1 MSVPEPVR
9 EPQPRV
15 SPWLAICPPGTLE
28 LDARKIDLRR
38 AQAEIEQ
45 LTPELPV
52 VLIDQR
58 PFSRRKLRRLALR
71 LGVEVE
77 REFIVLPTLG
87 HPIVVIDDTGAAVRH
102 FWTGIATVPP
112 GLALTALP
120 ASALLDLARRL
131 PWSWT
136 GAATPSR
143 VLVGRRP

>member
-1 MSVPEPVR
+1 MSVPEPAL
-9 EPQPRV
+9 EPQPRL
-15 SPWLAICPPGTLE
+15 SPWLAICPLGTLE
-28 LDARKIDLRR
+28 LDARTLDLRK
-38 AQAEIEQ
+38 ADAEIDQ

-58 PFSRRKLRRLALR
+58 PFSRRKLRRLARR

-87 HPIVVIDDTGAAVRH
+87 NPIVLIDDTQAAVRQ
-102 FWTGIATVPP
+102 FWTTIATVPP
-112 GLALTALP
+112 GLAITAVP

-143 VLVGRRP
+143 VLLGRRP